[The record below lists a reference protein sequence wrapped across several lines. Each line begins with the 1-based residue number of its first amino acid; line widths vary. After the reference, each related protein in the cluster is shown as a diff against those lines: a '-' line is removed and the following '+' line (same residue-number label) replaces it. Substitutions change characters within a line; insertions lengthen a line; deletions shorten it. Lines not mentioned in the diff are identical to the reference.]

1 MNEAKTFMMLHLN
14 IWREIFI
21 QSQIERLKNI
31 FLKDLGLRISM
42 QLQNKF
48 GSIVMGCELNEK
60 EK

>member
-1 MNEAKTFMMLHLN
+1 MMLHLN

-21 QSQIERLKNI
+21 QSHIERLKNI

-48 GSIVMGCELNEK
+48 GFIVMGCELNEK